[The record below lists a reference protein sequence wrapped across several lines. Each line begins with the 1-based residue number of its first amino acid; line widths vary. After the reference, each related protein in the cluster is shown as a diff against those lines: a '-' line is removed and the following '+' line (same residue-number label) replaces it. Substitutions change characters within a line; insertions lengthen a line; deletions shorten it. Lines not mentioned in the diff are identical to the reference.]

1 MVSGCIFFMQ
11 IAHNCHN
18 LLSSLQNPQP
28 VKQTSTSEKN
38 LNKIKISITLK
49 LF

>member
-1 MVSGCIFFMQ
+1 MK

-18 LLSSLQNPQP
+18 LLTSLQNPQP
-28 VKQTSTSEKN
+28 VKQTSTSGKI
-38 LNKIKISITLK
+38 LNKVTISITLK